1 MKGRIVINEERCKG
15 CLLCTSVC
23 QKGIIIQ
30 SNKLNSKGYKVVT
43 VDEEKK
49 EECIGCGFCAMI
61 CPDCV
66 ITVYRIKDNR
76 GK

>member
-66 ITVYRIKDNR
+66 ITVYRSKDNR